1 MNLKEITVSEIT
13 NIVCSLS
20 SVVPSSKPSG
30 ESMYTKV
37 TSGERMYPKVT
48 ADTWKKKDQRIG
60 PGSNGEGQD
69 TGDLKE
75 MTGEMGSVGFH

>member
-37 TSGERMYPKVT
+37 TSGERIYPKVT
-48 ADTWKKKDQRIG
+48 ADT
-60 PGSNGEGQD
+60 
-69 TGDLKE
+69 
-75 MTGEMGSVGFH
+75 